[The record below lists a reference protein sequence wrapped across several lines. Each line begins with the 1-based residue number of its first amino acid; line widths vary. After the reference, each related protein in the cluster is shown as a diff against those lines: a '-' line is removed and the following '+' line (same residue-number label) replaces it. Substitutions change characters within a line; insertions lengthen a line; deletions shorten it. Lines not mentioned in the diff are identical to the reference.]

1 MAVNTSVS
9 TSAGSTLH
17 IVAAGMQPATYD
29 VAGYSAVGL
38 TYVEVGEITDMGEFG
53 REYAL
58 VTHSPVGTRGTVKK
72 KGSFNEGTIA
82 LQLGL
87 NTDDAGQIV
96 LKQATLSDLDFTYKI
111 TTQNG
116 DVYYFQAQSLSFK
129 VGVGSVDQIT
139 MATVNLEL
147 TTSKNGVGIVESL
160 TA

>member
-1 MAVNTSVS
+1 MSVK
-9 TSAGSTLH
+9 TSANSTLA
-17 IVAAGMQPATYD
+17 IVASGAQPATYD
-29 VAGYSAVGL
+29 VAGYSAAGM
-38 TYVEVGEITDMGEFG
+38 TYVLVGEITDMGEFG

-87 NTDDAGQIV
+87 DSQDAGQII
-96 LKQATLSDLDFTYKI
+96 LKAATLSDSDFTYKI

-129 VGVGSVDQIT
+129 IGVGSVDQIT

-147 TTSKNGVGIVESL
+147 TTSNTGIGIVESI
-160 TA
+160 AA